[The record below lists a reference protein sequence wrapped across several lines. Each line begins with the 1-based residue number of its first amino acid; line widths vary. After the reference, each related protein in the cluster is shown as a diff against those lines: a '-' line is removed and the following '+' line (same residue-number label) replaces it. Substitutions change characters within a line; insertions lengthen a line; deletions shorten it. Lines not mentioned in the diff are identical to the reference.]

1 MSQKD
6 ELMEAL
12 TDSSVLTILRMT
24 LPFVIP
30 IAEYVSLGPA
40 GKAAIARKQAFQDS
54 KEKLARHREEV
65 MTNPETAPPSIFA
78 ELFSAEEQGSL
89 TQEEVV
95 SNAITILANGTDPT
109 ANTLTYLVWAVC
121 RRPEVRVQLLEEID
135 SLPDGFQD
143 SHLKELSYLNQVI
156 EETLRLYPAIGGSL
170 ERTVP
175 PHGATLAGH
184 PIPPGTIVSCQAY
197 SMHRDPS
204 VFSNPGIFHP
214 DRWDS
219 PTAAMRDAMMAWG
232 GGSRSEFIPP
242 LLWEPGPRT
251 LMFFD
256 LLADIACA
264 HSLPWDQS
272 GTNDASSEY
281 SPLFQGFSA
290 CEYVDITWHV

>member
-1 MSQKD
+1 MAIHQKYHWKLSLIMSQKD

-12 TDSSVLTILRMT
+12 TDSSVLTVLRMT

-40 GKAAIARKQAFQDS
+40 SKAAIARKQAFQDS

-143 SHLKELSYLNQVI
+143 GHLKELSYLNQVI

-242 LLWEPGPRT
+242 LLLEPGLRT
-251 LMFFD
+251 IVF
-256 LLADIACA
+256 
-264 HSLPWDQS
+264 
-272 GTNDASSEY
+272 
-281 SPLFQGFSA
+281 
-290 CEYVDITWHV
+290 